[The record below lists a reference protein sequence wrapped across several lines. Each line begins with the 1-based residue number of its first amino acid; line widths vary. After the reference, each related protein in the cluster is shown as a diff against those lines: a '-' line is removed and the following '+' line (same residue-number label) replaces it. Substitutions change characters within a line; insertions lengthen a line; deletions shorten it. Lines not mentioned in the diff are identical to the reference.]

1 MAGNGEGATT
11 AVAASTGAQHDEPS
25 GARVSPSTDPRR
37 TSARRTPPSTL
48 SPNVRVSPYPLRER
62 TPPQSASPPAPPT
75 RQRARVSLDASP
87 LNAEQHRLQLVVQ
100 PIVKDTVGKRDA
112 SGRVLED
119 YATNGAT
126 FSDIMHKLW
135 EKFSCNVKGKA
146 TKQDDTWSIERPSE
160 SAWCRVMQFKWNR
173 RLVPTTKTEQAWNR
187 WVASLRG
194 ETVTLMIYEYGL
206 GIPNARALEEF
217 LAACIRPEHTDRS
230 RGAAEVSLREVVER
244 LLDSW
249 GATYQGSAVVWR
261 MWANYIIRNL
271 NRSTWDAAVLDPP
284 TPRVE
289 RLLRAADSQ
298 IEQHLSGL
306 TRSARL
312 ALDCVNASMAD
323 NEQLKKD
330 WEAFGRRL
338 VNQQQTLAERKE
350 IIEGF
355 LDDIPLPPVTE
366 EIDPLPRMENAEDTE
381 HNE

>member
-1 MAGNGEGATT
+1 MAGKGEGATI

-25 GARVSPSTDPRR
+25 GARASSSTDTQQDEASRPRVSPSTDPRR

-87 LNAEQHRLQLVVQ
+87 LNAEQHRLQLAVQ

-146 TKQDDTWSIERPSE
+146 IKQDDTWSIERPSE
-160 SAWCRVMQFKWNR
+160 SAWSRVMQLKWNR
-173 RLVPTTKTEQAWNR
+173 HLVPTTKTEQARNR

-206 GIPNARALEEF
+206 GIPNARALESSWQQ
-217 LAACIRPEHTDRS
+217 HTDRS
-230 RGAAEVSLREVVER
+230 GAAAEVSLREVVER

-261 MWANYIIRNL
+261 TL
-271 NRSTWDAAVLDPP
+271 LPLWDGGHRKILESMR
-284 TPRVE
+284 T
-289 RLLRAADSQ
+289 LRIVYKS
-298 IEQHLSGL
+298 
-306 TRSARL
+306 
-312 ALDCVNASMAD
+312 N
-323 NEQLKKD
+323 
-330 WEAFGRRL
+330 
-338 VNQQQTLAERKE
+338 
-350 IIEGF
+350 
-355 LDDIPLPPVTE
+355 
-366 EIDPLPRMENAEDTE
+366 
-381 HNE
+381 